1 MFAQESPS
9 PNVGQFDVKDIL
21 SQLPITKLNLSLKMK
36 GDRSTNLSIPP
47 EVVLEWKNVATQS

>member
-1 MFAQESPS
+1 
-9 PNVGQFDVKDIL
+9 
-21 SQLPITKLNLSLKMK
+21 LNLSLKMK